1 MKDQETSESGK
12 LPNELRLTKLTREQ
26 VKRIDEL
33 LSELGEYG
41 ELHII
46 IERGDLR
53 YINKVESYKFWDTNK
68 RK

>member
-1 MKDQETSESGK
+1 MKDQETSESEK
-12 LPNELRLTKLTREQ
+12 LPNELRLVKLTREQ

-33 LSELGEYG
+33 LAELGEYG

>member
-1 MKDQETSESGK
+1 MKDQEASANNQI
-12 LPNELRLTKLTREQ
+12 PPDLRLAKLTLDQ
-26 VKRIDEL
+26 IKRIDEL
-33 LSELGEYG
+33 LTQIGEYG